1 MWQAGRGSRTTLH
14 GIANQPPCTHHHPRH
29 PTRTSLQLLLVA
41 LPLRLPPPA
50 LVRRFLRFSL
60 AAAAEYFPVRVV
72 FEGCP
77 STDYASGPFVVGA

>member
-1 MWQAGRGSRTTLH
+1 M
-14 GIANQPPCTHHHPRH
+14 
-29 PTRTSLQLLLVA
+29 A